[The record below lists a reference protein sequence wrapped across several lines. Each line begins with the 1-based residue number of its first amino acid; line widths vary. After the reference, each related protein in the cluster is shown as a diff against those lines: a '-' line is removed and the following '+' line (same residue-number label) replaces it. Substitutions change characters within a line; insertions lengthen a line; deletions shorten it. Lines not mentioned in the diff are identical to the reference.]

1 MIEVNK
7 EIEINSKHKIT
18 YNVMDGYTEYQV
30 ITDIDNTDEPKNIK
44 FCRWDDYCF
53 RSWQHAEFDEYM
65 KKKVQ
70 SHEFTKENPL
80 YIPLL
85 NLLNGEPEL
94 IIDDDDTP
102 GINQNYMRI
111 YLDGEIIKIDFYHL
125 SDRVEKFDKFSVFI
139 KNICPDIR
147 SKIDCNDLDTKER
160 LYFFF
165 QDLYY
170 YFTEEYHQ
178 MTLEEW
184 LLANDKLDLEE
195 SKKFTKKLYLK

>member
-7 EIEINSKHKIT
+7 EIELNSKHKIT

-30 ITDIDNTDEPKNIK
+30 ITDIDNTEEPKNIK

-53 RSWQHAEFDEYM
+53 RSWQHTDFDEYM

-85 NLLNGEPEL
+85 NLLNGEHEL
-94 IIDDDDTP
+94 IIDDDETP
-102 GINQNYMRI
+102 EDYRNYMYI
-111 YLDGEIIKIDFYHL
+111 YLDGETIKIDFYHL
-125 SDRVEKFDKFSVFI
+125 SDYIKGFDKFSVFI
-139 KNICPDIR
+139 KNIGHDIR
-147 SKIDCNDLDTKER
+147 SKIDCADLDTKER

-184 LLANDKLDLEE
+184 LLANGKLDLEE
-195 SKKFTKKLYLK
+195 SKKFTKKLNLK